1 MAVACKDGAWIT
13 LTQVTKVECTK
24 CGVVVVTKYP
34 TNDREDD
41 ELIREHLQKH
51 GGRA

>member
-1 MAVACKDGAWIT
+1 MSWAAKDGAWISA
-13 LTQVTKVECTK
+13 TKVTRIECSK

-34 TNDREDD
+34 TNERETDD
-41 ELIREHLQKH
+41 LMSEHLRQH